1 MYISL
6 WGANADL
13 EVHLFWDY
21 ILVTLFYQPFN
32 ELLYLVPI
40 QACTQKSAD
49 KHSSMKLC
57 IKHACELGK
66 GPQIFPINN
75 PKRYS
80 FPSNT
85 YLKWISGWN
94 PMTPGRFPSPR
105 EHHGN
110 YNLLAFFSVISEG
123 IPNQE
128 LSTERG
134 WIILSPLNVLI
145 SFGSGQSFLEDILVN
160 FRYCCKQWKNRRQPP
175 GLGCCSRNKD
185 KCLWPTALVGSS
197 GRD

>member
-1 MYISL
+1 MLIS
-6 WGANADL
+6 
-13 EVHLFWDY
+13 
-21 ILVTLFYQPFN
+21 ILT
-32 ELLYLVPI
+32 
-40 QACTQKSAD
+40 
-49 KHSSMKLC
+49 MKLC

-66 GPQIFPINN
+66 GPQIVPINN

-80 FPSNT
+80 FPSKT

-94 PMTPGRFPSPR
+94 PMTSGRFPSPR

-110 YNLLAFFSVISEG
+110 YNLLAFFSAISEG
-123 IPNQE
+123 IPNQK

-145 SFGSGQSFLEDILVN
+145 SFDSGQSFLEDILVN

-175 GLGCCSRNKD
+175 GLCCCSRNKD
-185 KCLWPTALVGSS
+185 KCLWPTAFVGSS